1 MTAKWFEITANGPAE
16 TAEDVTAILINAG
29 SRGVLEEEQ
38 DGKKILRAYIPAD
51 APLHKT
57 KIRIEEQLKAYGWS
71 CKASLFENQDWLAKW
86 KEHIKPIRV
95 SDRLVIKPT
104 WKKAAKKP
112 GRIIV
117 EIDPGMAFGTGSHAS
132 TMMCLKAADKIAYA
146 IKGSS
151 VLDVGTGSGILA
163 ITAAKLGAKN
173 VVGIDIDPEAVKVA
187 RKNIRFNKV
196 SGNVKITANPLKKIK
211 HKFSVIFANIIAEEL
226 IKIATLLKSRT
237 ADNGFLILSGILKD
251 RAKEV
256 EAAYK
261 GLGFR
266 PFKSYSKGEWKCLI
280 FCKRGCKTISI

>member
-1 MTAKWFEITANGPAE
+1 MTANWFEITAQGPAE
-16 TAEDVTAILINAG
+16 TAEKIIAFLISTG

-51 APLHKT
+51 SPLRKT
-57 KIRIEEQLKAYGWS
+57 KIKLNEQLKAYGWS
-71 CKASLFENQDWLAKW
+71 CKAGLFENQDWLAKW

-112 GRIIV
+112 GRIII

-132 TMMCLKAADKIAYA
+132 TMMCLKAADKLADN
-146 IKGSS
+146 IKGKDIF
-151 VLDVGTGSGILA
+151 DVGTGSGILA

-196 SGNVKITANPLKKIK
+196 SGNVKITAKPLEEIK
-211 HKFSVIFANIIAEEL
+211 GKFSVIFANIIAEEL
-226 IKIATLLKSRT
+226 VKIANLLKSRT

-251 RAKEV
+251 RAEEV
-256 EAAYK
+256 EASYK
-261 GLGFR
+261 ELGFR
-266 PFKSYSKGEWKCLI
+266 PFKSYSKGEWKCLV
-280 FCKRGCKTISI
+280 FYKRGC